1 MKKIK
6 IFLSSVVLALTF
18 TACSVS
24 DSKTIESTET
34 AFEGTGYFTDF
45 DKYIALGEKAELS
58 YESIEK
64 NGDKHTILFSL
75 EVELKRTGNPVSI
88 VDGVSLQGHTFKKA
102 PLEVKVYDGDD
113 TSDTK
118 VYLDLDSPED
128 HAKLLKVMTGESDS
142 ETVRFVEDYKISSD
156 ELEELENRFEKLI
169 TYRPYHTRF

>member
-1 MKKIK
+1 MKMVKL
-6 IFLSSVVLALTF
+6 FLGAVGFAFMF
-18 TACSVS
+18 TDCSVS

-45 DKYIALGEKAELS
+45 DKHIALGEKAELS

-88 VDGVSLQGHTFKKA
+88 VDGVSLQGHTFKNS

-113 TSDTK
+113 KSDTK

-142 ETVRFVEDYKISSD
+142 ETVRFVEDYKMSSD

>member
-1 MKKIK
+1 MKTVKL
-6 IFLSSVVLALTF
+6 FLGAVVFAFMF

-34 AFEGTGYFTDF
+34 AFEGTGSFTDF

-64 NGDKHTILFSL
+64 NGDEHTILFSL
-75 EVELKRTGNPVSI
+75 EVELKRTENPVSI
-88 VDGVSLQGHTFKKA
+88 VDGVSLQGHTFKKS
-102 PLEVKVYDGDD
+102 PLKVKVYDGDD
-113 TSDTK
+113 KSDTK
-118 VYLDLDSPED
+118 VYLGLSSPED

-142 ETVRFVEDYKISSD
+142 ETVRFVEDYNMSSD